1 MGLAWDKTVGV
12 SSPPLLRMK
21 AIHFSLVLAALLLT
35 APFGPVSCTEKPLLA
50 SRNADPEY
58 LGQKAKDRYTT
69 FVRLGQEE
77 EAAMA
82 AGRPDDA
89 AGYRAA
95 KAKAYQEYLEAD
107 AAAARAV
114 EEQNRQEQG
123 KATTQTPN

>member
-1 MGLAWDKTVGV
+1 
-12 SSPPLLRMK
+12 MK
-21 AIHFSLVLAALLLT
+21 ALHFALILAALLLA

-58 LGQKAKDRYTT
+58 LGQKAKDRYTA

-77 EAAMA
+77 EAAME

-95 KAKAYQEYLEAD
+95 KEKAYQEYIEAD
-107 AAAARAV
+107 ADAARAV
-114 EEQNRQEQG
+114 EEQNRQQRG
-123 KATTQTPN
+123 TAQTPK